1 MKIDLELTEFDCEEL
16 LRMNDYVTEDITAY
30 YYANTDPY
38 NEVNNPDDLR
48 GINIKIAYHKTDRPK
63 ELEKKHPMLNIMK
76 EHAYGNVINIL
87 FASRL
92 KTIIFKDFYKS
103 L

>member
-38 NEVNNPDDLR
+38 NEVNNPSDLR
-48 GINIKIAYHKTDRPK
+48 GVNFKIAYHKEFRPK
-63 ELEKKHPMLNIMK
+63 VLEKEHPMLNVVK
-76 EHAYGNVINIL
+76 EYAYGEVIN
-87 FASRL
+87 RL
-92 KTIIFKDFYKS
+92 YNERLSKLIFKDF
-103 L
+103 